1 MKTNY
6 TAIKLNNEIE
16 LQDYLKTQISKV
28 NKMAECNILIH
39 QINNFDDFNNQNHKE
54 VEMRKMHS
62 IIKSGLR
69 VSQYASIFGTM
80 KLLGSSKDNIANK
93 IVNYKFYNNQSFVNC
108 LFAIPK
114 FIKIG
119 EKSYE
124 YSSFNGKSSA
134 DIPTELE
141 AEYRKHGG
149 LPMLRHAKCC
159 LLDVIKGFDELPN
172 YYLLG
177 TIYKEKDN
185 SFYYINPQTHLSE
198 LPKESYAKFCQ
209 KIDEKLQAVFKSS
222 QTNDI
227 KQIIVKSYLNE
238 EAMRDQEFLDFD

>member
-108 LFAIPK
+108 LLYP
-114 FIKIG
+114 
-119 EKSYE
+119 
-124 YSSFNGKSSA
+124 SFP
-134 DIPTELE
+134 I
-141 AEYRKHGG
+141 
-149 LPMLRHAKCC
+149 
-159 LLDVIKGFDELPN
+159 
-172 YYLLG
+172 
-177 TIYKEKDN
+177 
-185 SFYYINPQTHLSE
+185 
-198 LPKESYAKFCQ
+198 
-209 KIDEKLQAVFKSS
+209 
-222 QTNDI
+222 
-227 KQIIVKSYLNE
+227 
-238 EAMRDQEFLDFD
+238 